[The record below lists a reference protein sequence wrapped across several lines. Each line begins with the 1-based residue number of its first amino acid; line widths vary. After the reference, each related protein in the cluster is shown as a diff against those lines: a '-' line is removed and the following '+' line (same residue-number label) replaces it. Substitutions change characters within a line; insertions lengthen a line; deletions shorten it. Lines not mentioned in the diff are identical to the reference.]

1 MEMADWVE
9 KFSKTHQKK
18 YWYNSKTKVSK
29 WEDPRIPVT
38 VLSPPPPPPPLKE
51 EPQKNEKTRTTLFDF
66 LMECLRNEVNNE
78 YVWDSRYDADYQ
90 PPNVMVSKA
99 AEGEKEK
106 KEKEVKEEND
116 DRGQGGDGEEGKK
129 IEKRKK
135 DFAFYW
141 ITKVPYVVKEVDHD
155 LGVVA
160 IISLFDKNPN
170 LIISIDTDPSLLS
183 LKNSLCGFRPSFEFN
198 LAAFAAFIGIQTP
211 CFSIWRDTIW
221 KTVYKDRYESDVE
234 WNVNAETWNMISKVR
249 VSLCI
254 SHGSNASKCFT
265 RELQAF
271 LTMVSEIR

>member
-1 MEMADWVE
+1 MADTWVE

-29 WEDPRIPVT
+29 WEDPHIAIPSQ
-38 VLSPPPPPPPLKE
+38 LLELKE
-51 EPQKNEKTRTTLFDF
+51 QPKESKTTLFDF

-78 YVWDSRYDADYQ
+78 YVFDRRYDADYE
-90 PPNVMVSKA
+90 PPNVSVSKTKTKTT
-99 AEGEKEK
+99 KELEEDDK
-106 KEKEVKEEND
+106 KE
-116 DRGQGGDGEEGKK
+116 
-129 IEKRKK
+129 EKDKCKK

-170 LIISIDTDPSLLS
+170 LINSLYTDPSLLP

-221 KTVYKDRYESDVE
+221 KTVYKNRYESDVE

-254 SHGSNASKCFT
+254 SHGSKASMCFT
-265 RELQAF
+265 REIQAF
-271 LTMVSEIR
+271 LTMISEIR

>member
-1 MEMADWVE
+1 MADTWVE

-29 WEDPRIPVT
+29 WEDPRIPIIT
-38 VLSPPPPPPPLKE
+38 PSPQLNE
-51 EPQKNEKTRTTLFDF
+51 EPKRELDIKSKTTLFDF

-78 YVWDSRYDADYQ
+78 YVWDRRYDADYE
-90 PPNVMVSKA
+90 PPNVSILKTKTDDK
-99 AEGEKEK
+99 EKEEEKEK
-106 KEKEVKEEND
+106 DKC
-116 DRGQGGDGEEGKK
+116 
-129 IEKRKK
+129 KK

-160 IISLFDKNPN
+160 IISLLDKNPN

-183 LKNSLCGFRPSFEFN
+183 LKNFLCGFRPSFEFN

-221 KTVYKDRYESDVE
+221 KTVYKNRYESEVE
-234 WNVNAETWNMISKVR
+234 WNVNAETWNIISKVR

-254 SHGSNASKCFT
+254 SHGSKASTCFT
-265 RELQAF
+265 REIQAF
-271 LTMVSEIR
+271 LTMISEIR

>member
-1 MEMADWVE
+1 MADTWVE

-29 WEDPRIPVT
+29 WEDPHIPVIT
-38 VLSPPPPPPPLKE
+38 PAPQLNE
-51 EPQKNEKTRTTLFDF
+51 EPKKESDIKSKTTLFDF

-78 YVWDSRYDADYQ
+78 YVFDRRYDADYE
-90 PPNVMVSKA
+90 PPNVSVSKTKTKTT
-99 AEGEKEK
+99 KELEEDDK
-106 KEKEVKEEND
+106 KE
-116 DRGQGGDGEEGKK
+116 
-129 IEKRKK
+129 EKDKCKK

-170 LIISIDTDPSLLS
+170 LINSLYTDPSLLP

-221 KTVYKDRYESDVE
+221 KTVYKNRYESDVE

-254 SHGSNASKCFT
+254 SHGSKASMCFT
-265 RELQAF
+265 REIQAF
-271 LTMVSEIR
+271 LTMISEIR